1 MTVRNIFSFLFLAIT
16 LSAQFGQN
24 RVQYREHEWF
34 YIQTKHFDIYFTEQ
48 GKTTA
53 EFTAHAAEASLE
65 SILKKLDYQLGA
77 RIALIIY
84 DSHNEFQE
92 TNTTD
97 SYLSQGVGGFT
108 EPFKNRV
115 VFPFE
120 GSYEKFEHVIHHELV
135 HAVMRDLLYGG
146 TVQNIIAKGITLQLP
161 LWYHEGMAEYLASG
175 WETNSDMFI
184 RDAIINEYLP
194 DINQLGGYY
203 AYRGGQ
209 ALFKYIAD
217 KYGEQKIGELLK
229 QVQNAGN
236 VQNGLKAGIGLT
248 IEELNDRWKKSLKRE
263 YWPEISFRKDPDEI
277 AKRLTDNKKVGGFYN
292 TSPAI
297 SPQGDKIVFISDR
310 DIFLDL
316 YLMDINKP
324 DDVEKII
331 SSGRT
336 NDFEELNVLFPALT
350 WAPDN
355 KRIAVSTKSGG
366 FDRITIVDVIEGDSK
381 ELPFKFSGIESVSW
395 SFDGSK
401 IAFNA
406 SNESQSDIYI
416 YDFEK
421 DKIENLTNDIFSD
434 MNPSWSHDGKWI
446 IFSSDRGEFTD
457 RYKIPEDHEMY
468 KHDYKNIDLYT
479 LNVETEKI
487 YRITDWE
494 YSGEK
499 SAVISPDGKYMIFVS
514 DYNGIDNLY
523 KKEINNFE
531 NPEDLLKQPSLPLT
545 NSLNGINQLSI
556 TEDGKKLVFT
566 SLFNQGYNIYLL
578 NNPFEMQPLGEKIE
592 PTNYMKMMFAKGN
605 AAGLFANSPNDETL
619 ADTKSDSNSTQVE
632 IGKEDVSENNLITTK
647 TDSLSSD
654 SINVAVIDSTVI
666 ASDDS
671 TAITKSDTTK
681 TKDDEPII
689 FTGQLAQSDSVK
701 SKDEYTNYIFGSKE
715 IASDTTSQKYRDTT
729 FIANLDEDG
738 NFLVNKYKINFSP
751 DLIYA
756 NAGYSTL
763 YGLLGTTVLS
773 FSDMLGNHRLVG
785 VTSLQVDLKNS
796 DYGLAYYYLPERI
809 DFGFEGFH
817 TARFIYINRGQGSQ
831 LFRYRNFGFVASAS
845 YPLSRFYRLEGSL
858 SYLNVSSEN
867 LDNYNDPTE
876 KVSYVIP
883 SIGFVHDNTFWGYYS
898 PIEGSRYRI
907 TFFGNPGIGSS
918 QHSFYSTV
926 WDFRQYYR
934 FWFDN
939 GFAMRFSGGI
949 SGGNNPQ
956 RFFLGG
962 VDNWINR
969 SFASGDIPIESTSD
983 FAFLT
988 PGLPL
993 RGYDYG
999 EKIGTKYSLLN
1010 LELRVPLIRYLVT
1023 GPLPLLFQNILGS
1036 IYFDAGTAW
1045 NYNKQLQLFTKNE
1058 NGNTV
1063 TKDLL
1068 MGTGIGLRMYFIFLW
1083 KFDFA
1088 WAYNVEG
1095 FSKPRFYLSIGTDF

>member
-1 MTVRNIFSFLFLAIT
+1 MKFKNLIVYFLFSFSLF
-16 LSAQFGQN
+16 AQFGQN
-24 RVQYREHEWF
+24 KVQYREHDWF
-34 YIQTKHFDIYFTEQ
+34 YIQTKHFDIYYTDKGE
-48 GKTTA
+48 TTA

-65 SILKKLDYQLGA
+65 SILSKLDYELGA

-161 LWYHEGMAEYLASG
+161 IWYHEGMAEYLASG

-217 KYGEQKIGELLK
+217 KYGEQKVGELLK

-263 YWPEISFRKDPDEI
+263 YWPEISYRKDPDEI

-297 SPQGDKIVFISDR
+297 SPQGNKIAFISDR
-310 DIFLDL
+310 DIFLDV
-316 YLMDINKP
+316 YIMDVNKP
-324 DDVEKII
+324 DDVDKII
-331 SSGRT
+331 NSGME
-336 NDFEELNVLFPALT
+336 NDFEELNVLFPSLT

-355 KRIAVSTKSGG
+355 KRIALSTKSGG
-366 FDRITIVDVIEGDSK
+366 FDRITIIDVEEGDSK

-395 SFDGSK
+395 SYDGNK
-401 IAFNA
+401 LAFNA

-421 DKIENLTNDIFSD
+421 DKLDNLTNDLFSD
-434 MNPSWSHDGKWI
+434 MNPSWSHDGKWVV
-446 IFSSDRGEFTD
+446 FSSDRGEFVN
-457 RYKIPEDHEMY
+457 RRELPKGFEIYN
-468 KHDYKNIDLYT
+468 HDYKNIDLYAAN
-479 LNVETEKI
+479 LETEKVF
-487 YRITDWE
+487 RLTDWE
-494 YSGEK
+494 FSAEK
-499 SAVISPDGKYMIFVS
+499 SGVLSPDGKYLIFVS
-514 DYNGIDNLY
+514 DYNGIDNMY
-523 KKEINNFE
+523 RKEVNGFE
-531 NPEDLLKQPSLPLT
+531 NPEELLKIPNMPLT
-545 NSLNGINQLSI
+545 NSLNGINQLST

-566 SLFNQGYNIYLL
+566 SLFNQGYNVYLL
-578 NNPFEMQPLGEKIE
+578 NNPFEMKPLGEEI
-592 PTNYMKMMFAKGN
+592 PSTNYMTLIKTTGSAE
-605 AAGLFANSPNDETL
+605 GLFANSPSDEVLANQNDSISTPTL
-619 ADTKSDSNSTQVE
+619 EKFSTDSANV
-632 IGKEDVSENNLITTK
+632 IISENVEEQNI
-647 TDSLSSD
+647 
-654 SINVAVIDSTVI
+654 
-666 ASDDS
+666 
-671 TAITKSDTTK
+671 DTTNVK
-681 TKDDEPII
+681 SEVETQTESDEPQI
-689 FTGQLAQSDSVK
+689 FTGQLVENSDTTK
-701 SKDEYTNYIFGSKE
+701 KDESYSNYIFGSKE
-715 IASDTTSQKYRDTT
+715 IASDSSAQKMKDTT
-729 FIANLDEDG
+729 FIANLDDDG

-785 VTSLQVDLKNS
+785 ITSLQVDLKNS
-796 DYGLAYYYLPERI
+796 DYGLAYYYLPGRI
-809 DFGFEGFH
+809 DYGIEGFH
-817 TARFIYINRGQGSQ
+817 TARFIYINRNGGSQ
-831 LFRYRNFGFVASAS
+831 LFRYRNFGFIASAS

-883 SIGFVHDNTFWGYYS
+883 SIGFVHDNTFFGYYS

-907 TFFGNPGIGSS
+907 TLFGNPGLNSKKN
-918 QHSFYSTV
+918 SFYSAV

-939 GFAMRFSGGI
+939 GFAMRFSGGY
-949 SGGNNPQ
+949 SGGSNPQ

-969 SFASGDIPIESTSD
+969 SFASGDIPIESVSD

-988 PGLPL
+988 PGLPM

-999 EKIGTKYSLLN
+999 EKIGTKYSLVN

-1023 GPLPLLFQNILGS
+1023 GPLPILFQNILGS
-1036 IYFDAGTAW
+1036 VYFDAGTAW
-1045 NYNKQLQLFTKNE
+1045 NDSKQLQFFEKNDK
-1058 NGNTV
+1058 GKTV
-1063 TKDLL
+1063 SKDLL
-1068 MGTGIGLRMYFIFLW
+1068 MGTGFGIRMYFIFLW

-1095 FSKPRFYLSIGTDF
+1095 FSKPRFYLSLGTDF

>member
-1 MTVRNIFSFLFLAIT
+1 MKLKNLLIFLLFSISLA
-16 LSAQFGQN
+16 AQFGQN
-24 RVQYREHEWF
+24 KVQYREHEWYF
-34 YIQTKHFDIYFTEQ
+34 IQTKHFDVYFTEQ

-65 SILKKLDYQLGA
+65 SILNKLDYELGA

-120 GSYEKFEHVIHHELV
+120 GSYQKFEHVIHHELV

-161 LWYHEGMAEYLASG
+161 MWYHEGMAEYLASG

-229 QVQNAGN
+229 QVQNGGN

-277 AKRLTDNKKVGGFYN
+277 SKRLTDNKKLGGFYN

-297 SPQGDKIVFISDR
+297 SPQGDKIAFISDR
-310 DIFLDL
+310 DIFIDV
-316 YLMDINKP
+316 YVMDINKP
-324 DDVEKII
+324 EDAEKIV
-331 SSGRT
+331 SSGKE
-336 NDFEELNVLFPALT
+336 NDFEELNVLFPSLT

-355 KRIAVSTKSGG
+355 KRIALSTKSGG
-366 FDRITIVDVIEGDSK
+366 YDRVTIIDVESGDK
-381 ELPFKFSGIESVSW
+381 EELPFKFSGIESVSW
-395 SFDGSK
+395 SFDGRK
-401 IAFNA
+401 VAFNA
-406 SNESQSDIYI
+406 SNEFQSDIYI

-421 DKIENLTNDIFSD
+421 DQILNLTNDIFSD
-434 MNPSWSHDGKWI
+434 MNPAWSHDGKWI
-446 IFSSDRGEFTD
+446 VFSSDRGEYLRELD
-457 RYKIPEDHEMY
+457 VPENFEMY
-468 KHDYKNIDLYT
+468 NHNYDNIDLYAM
-479 LNVETEKI
+479 NIETEQI
-487 YRITDWE
+487 RRLTDWE
-494 YSGEK
+494 YSSEK
-499 SAVISPDGKYMIFVS
+499 SAVFSNDDKYIIFVS
-514 DYNGIDNLY
+514 DYNGIDNIY
-523 KKEINNFE
+523 RKEINNFE
-531 NPEDLLKQPSLPLT
+531 ETESLLDIPNLPLT
-545 NSLNGINQLSI
+545 NSLNGINQLST

-566 SLFNQGYNIYLL
+566 SLYNQGYNIYLL
-578 NNPFEMQPLGEKIE
+578 NNPFEMEPLGEEIQ
-592 PTNYMKMMFAKGN
+592 PTNYMAAMLSKGS
-605 AAGLFANSPNDETL
+605 AEGLFANIPSEEYATSREVEET
-619 ADTKSDSNSTQVE
+619 KNEISDSTKNKNVNDKDSLVTADLNSDTQAQ
-632 IGKEDVSENNLITTK
+632 
-647 TDSLSSD
+647 DSLSK
-654 SINVAVIDSTVI
+654 NQ
-666 ASDDS
+666 
-671 TAITKSDTTK
+671 KPK
-681 TKDDEPII
+681 NEDEPVI
-689 FTGQLAQSDSVK
+689 FTGQLVEQKDT
-701 SKDEYTNYIFGSKE
+701 SKVENEYGNFIFGSKE
-715 IASDTTSQKYRDTT
+715 IASDTTLQNGKDTT

-738 NFLVNKYKINFSP
+738 NYLVNKYKINFSP

-809 DFGFEGFH
+809 DYGFEGFH
-817 TARFIYINRGQGSQ
+817 TARFIYVNRGLGSQ
-831 LFRYRNFGFVASAS
+831 LYRYRNFGFVASAS

-867 LDNYNDPTE
+867 LDNYNEPTE

-883 SIGFVHDNTFWGYYS
+883 SIGFVHDNTFFGYYS
-898 PIEGSRYRI
+898 PIEGSRYRL
-907 TFFGNPGIGSS
+907 TLFGNPGISS
-918 QHSFYSTV
+918 KKHSFYSLV
-926 WDFRQYYR
+926 WDFRKYYR

-939 GFAMRFSGGI
+939 GFAMRFSGGF
-949 SGGNNPQ
+949 SGGSNPQ

-969 SFASGDIPIESTSD
+969 SFASGDIPIESASD

-988 PGLPL
+988 PGLPM
-993 RGYDYG
+993 RGFDYA
-999 EKIGTKYSLLN
+999 EKIGTRYSLLN

-1045 NYNKQLQLFTKNE
+1045 NYNKQLQLFEKNE
-1058 NGNTV
+1058 NGQTV

-1068 MGTGIGLRMYFIFLW
+1068 MGTGFGIRMYFIFLW

-1095 FSKPRFYLSIGTDF
+1095 FSKPKFYLSIGTDF